1 MSAVGSEAVTP
12 GALYELVARGNK
24 DKYFFSDD
32 LDAESTVNPF
42 STTYES
48 TDTHL
53 DETKTFDS
61 RNAVDW
67 GRTVEFEL
75 EQYGDVLAEAYIRIQ
90 MPSWFPSLPLV
101 AGGQTYEPQI
111 ANWQQHIVSATGAIS
126 YGWTRGIAYFLFER
140 IQILQDAVLI
150 QDISGD
156 SLQALATTM
165 NSNNQYYLDA
175 AQTGMHDGAARAIAA
190 AATPGL
196 LRLRLPWPGCQG
208 LEDGGF
214 PLCCLKGQGFKVRLT
229 LRRPEAVWE
238 SDKATTVAPWDQTF
252 LLPTTGITVSGC
264 GRAALPPPTL
274 LLETTQRYLSE
285 EKVRSL
291 VDRHLFIPFIQ
302 YYDETF
308 TISGADY
315 LPLDRGGTSVIQ
327 RRMEGRH
334 PMERLLF
341 IFRLQQWLESG
352 QRWRVA
358 VDDRQQFYNTLSL
371 QIAGQ
376 DREFAWPAP
385 VWQDCECL
393 AKDDRSANKHLSEM
407 RWNIRPPADR
417 AWYES
422 RQPTGAVNFT
432 TASRPTLAIDLRDVP
447 ANPRTGERM
456 TELQICGES
465 WGVYEI
471 VAGRGRMLFLD

>member
-1 MSAVGSEAVTP
+1 MSAVGSETVTP

-32 LDAESTVNPF
+32 LDAESTINPF
-42 STTYES
+42 ATGYES
-48 TDTHL
+48 TDPHL

-75 EQYGDVLAEAYIRIQ
+75 EQYGDVLAEAVIRIQ

-101 AGGQTYEPQI
+101 AGGPTFDPQQ
-111 ANWQQHIVSATGAIS
+111 ANWQQHIVGAGGIS

-156 SLQALATTM
+156 SLFQLAATL
-165 NSNNQYYLDA
+165 NSNGQYYLDA
-175 AQTGMHDGAARAIAA
+175 AQTGLHNGTARQIAA

-196 LRLRLPWPGCQG
+196 LRLRIPWPGCQG
-208 LEDGGF
+208 LKDGGF
-214 PLCCLKGQGFKVRLT
+214 PLCAMKAQGFKVRLT
-229 LRRPEAVWE
+229 LRKPEQIWE
-238 SDKATTVAPWDQTF
+238 SDVATTVAPWDQTF
-252 LLPTTGITVSGC
+252 TLPALGITVRGC

-274 LLETTQRYLSE
+274 LLETTQRYLDE
-285 EKVRSL
+285 AKVRSL

-341 IFRLQQWLESG
+341 VFRLQQWLEAG

-358 VDDRQQFYNTLSL
+358 VDETQQFYNTLSL

-376 DREFAWPAP
+376 VREYAFDAS
-385 VWQDCECL
+385 VWQDCETL
-393 AKDDRSANKHLSEM
+393 AKDDRSSNRHISEM
-407 RWNIRPPADR
+407 RWNIRPAIDEL
-417 AWYES
+417 WYEA
-422 RQPTGAVNFT
+422 RQPTGTVNFT

-447 ANPRTGERM
+447 ANPRTGERS
-456 TELQICGES
+456 TELQVCGES

-471 VAGRGRMLFLD
+471 VNGRGRMLFLD